1 MARVVWLYLIPLVI
15 AVLVV
20 STLRK
25 GRLGINLQPVHC
37 SSCKTPMSARRR
49 RPISVS
55 QLMFGG
61 WVCPHCG
68 TEMDK
73 WGKNV
78 SHTAPSGKA

>member
-1 MARVVWLYLIPLVI
+1 MARMVWVYLVPFVI
-15 AVLVV
+15 GVLVV

-49 RPISVS
+49 PFSVS
-55 QLMFGG
+55 QVMFGG

-68 TEMDK
+68 TKMDK
-73 WGKNV
+73 WGRNV
-78 SHTAPSGKA
+78 SQSAPSGKG